1 MLVDLVLVMSHSI
14 SSVFS
19 AESTSV
25 AEMFCSPV
33 TSLLKRTEKSAIE
46 VLVGFWL
53 IAWKQWLGISLVYTR
68 IRTSPEELVEH
79 VTHSLR
85 V

>member
-53 IAWKQWLGISLVYTR
+53 IA
-68 IRTSPEELVEH
+68 
-79 VTHSLR
+79 
-85 V
+85 